1 MSDKPTEIPTNPDQ
15 AVKEEVKEGEQAIS
29 KNEKKRLEKLALK
42 EKEKAEKLKKKQEEE
57 EKKKAEGGD
66 QPKKKKAAFGAED
79 ADQDP
84 THYYENRG
92 KFIASIRNHEKYNP
106 YPHKFDVSHTIPEF
120 IEEFQPQCTEKGQF
134 LETKVTVAG
143 RVTNIR
149 PSGNKLVFYDLKG
162 DGVKLQ
168 VFARANEHQGDDF
181 ETVHSMIK
189 RGDIIGIEGKPGRTG
204 TGEFSISPTSIRIL
218 SHCLF
223 MLPTD
228 HTGLQNTE
236 TRYRQRY
243 LDLIMNNKTREIF
256 QTRTKVIQSVRR
268 YLDNLNFLEVETPM
282 MNMIPGGAAAK
293 PFKTFHN
300 DLSME
305 LFMRIAPELYLKML
319 VVGGL
324 ERVYEIG
331 KQFRNEGIDQTHNP
345 EFTTCEFYMAY
356 ADYND
361 LMTLTEDMIS
371 NMVKD
376 ITGSY
381 VVKHHP
387 KGLGSDE
394 VVDIDF
400 TPPWKRVPM
409 LATLEQ
415 KVGETLPKDLTTPE
429 ANEFFRLLA
438 KKHKVECSPP
448 HTTARLIDKLVG
460 AFIEVDCLNPTFLTE
475 HPVLMSP
482 LAKYHRELPG
492 LTERFEL
499 FVNYHEICNA
509 FTELNDP
516 FDQRER
522 FMNQMKEKAKGD
534 DEAMPIDEDF
544 IKSLEYGLPPTAGW
558 GLGIDRLVML
568 LTDTINIQEVLL
580 FPAMK
585 PIINEVKKEEGAA
598 PEKPAEKQ

>member
-15 AVKEEVKEGEQAIS
+15 AVKEEVKEGEQTIS

-66 QPKKKKAAFGAED
+66 QPKKKKAAFGAEE
-79 ADQDP
+79 DQDP

-92 KFIASIRNHEKYNP
+92 KFIAGLRNHEKYNP
-106 YPHKFDVSHTIPEF
+106 YPHKFDVSHTIPQFIKEF
-120 IEEFQPQCTEKGQF
+120 EPQCTEKGQF
-134 LETKVTVAG
+134 IEKEVTVAG

-189 RGDIIGIEGKPGRTG
+189 RGDIIGIKGKPGRTG

-381 VVKHHP
+381 IVKHHP

-598 PEKPAEKQ
+598 EKPAEKQ